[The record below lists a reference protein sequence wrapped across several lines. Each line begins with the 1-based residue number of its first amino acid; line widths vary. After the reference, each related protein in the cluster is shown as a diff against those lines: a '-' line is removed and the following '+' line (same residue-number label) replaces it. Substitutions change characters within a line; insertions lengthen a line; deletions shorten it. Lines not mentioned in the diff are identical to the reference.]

1 MLKIWGRTSSS
12 NVQKVLWAA
21 SELGLEFE
29 RIDAGGHFGIVDMPE
44 YKAMNP
50 MGRVPTIEDDGFVL
64 WESNAILRYL
74 AQAHGDRSEAVPQ
87 DMREWALCHQWIDWQ
102 VSALVPT
109 FPQVMR
115 QFRAAEA
122 ERDQALIDRNVAAL
136 EEKWTIL
143 DAELAGRPYL
153 VGNRF
158 TIADI
163 PAGVWVVRRYRL
175 DLVRRKL
182 PALDAWFERLK
193 ERPAYR
199 EHVLE
204 ASLAW

>member
-29 RIDAGGHFGIVDMPE
+29 RIDAGGHFGIVDTPE

-74 AQAHGDRSEAVPQ
+74 AQAHGDRSDAVPQ
-87 DMREWALCHQWIDWQ
+87 DMREWGLCHQWIDWQ

-193 ERPAYR
+193 ERHAYR

>member
-21 SELGLEFE
+21 SELRLAYE
-29 RIDAGGHFGIVDMPE
+29 RIDAGGHFGIVDTPE
-44 YKAMNP
+44 YRAMNP
-50 MGRVPTIEDDGFVL
+50 MGRVPTIDDHGFVL
-64 WESNAILRYL
+64 WESNAILRYF
-74 AQAHGDRSEAVPQ
+74 AQTHGGRSEAVPQ
-87 DMREWALCHQWIDWQ
+87 DVREWGLCHQWIDWQ

-115 QFRAAEA
+115 QFRADQA
-122 ERDQALIDRNVAAL
+122 ERDQALIDRNVEAL
-136 EEKWTIL
+136 EEKWAIL
-143 DAELAGRPYL
+143 DSELATRPYL

-199 EHVLE
+199 EHVLK